1 MKVLIACEF
10 SGIVRDQFIE
20 RGHDAVSCDLLPTEK
35 PGPHHQ
41 GDVFD
46 IINDGWD
53 LMIAHPPCTYLSSAG
68 LHWNNSRPERKIKT
82 SEACTFVKSLMD
94 SNINKIAIENP
105 VGYLNTHWKKP
116 TQIINPFQFGEAY
129 LKKTALWLKNLPKLV
144 YYNNNAAFGC
154 NLIVKPEFYFIS
166 SGSNRRGQF
175 STSNEKRNKK
185 ERSKT
190 FNGIANAMA
199 EQWGAE

>member
-1 MKVLIACEF
+1 MKLLVACEF
-10 SGIVRDQFIE
+10 SGIVRDAFIE
-20 RGHDAVSCDLLPTEK
+20 RGHDAVSCDLLLSEK
-35 PGPHHQ
+35 PGPHYQ

-53 LMIAHPPCTYLSSAG
+53 MMIAHPPCTYLSSAG
-68 LHWNNSRPERKIKT
+68 LHWNNKRSDRKRKT
-82 SEACTFVKSLMD
+82 IDACLFVKALME

-144 YYNNNAAFGC
+144 FYNNDNVFGT
-154 NLIVKPEFYFIS
+154 NQIVNPEFYFIS
-166 SGSNRRGQF
+166 SGSNYKGKL
-175 STSNEKRNKK
+175 STSNEKRNQKD
-185 ERSKT
+185 RSKT
-190 FNGIANAMA
+190 FRGIANAMA
-199 EQWGAE
+199 EQWGD